1 MSRRNKRADGA
12 WVVTGAASGFGR
24 ALAKKLADRGEP
36 LALWDRNA
44 AGLEETR
51 AMIRGEA
58 HVEALDVTDPD
69 AVRRAAD
76 RSRDAVGPLAH
87 VFHAAGVL
95 AVGPVEEVSPA
106 DYRRMIEVNYLGSV
120 HVALAVLPHLR
131 GANGRATLTFVASVA
146 GLRGF
151 PQLAGYSAS
160 KFAVVGLAQALADEL
175 ARTNVR
181 VKVLCPPPGDTP
193 MVRNLEKLPP
203 VYKLSP
209 LFSAEEVAD
218 AALREMDRPG
228 LIALVDAR
236 SKALYGVAR
245 LAPAIVDRIVR
256 SAR

>member
-1 MSRRNKRADGA
+1 MSRSKKRADGA
-12 WVVTGAASGFGR
+12 WLVTGAASGFGR
-24 ALAKKLADRGEP
+24 TLAKMLGDRGEQ
-36 LALWDRNA
+36 LVLWDRNA

-51 AMIRGEA
+51 AMIGARAHIEA
-58 HVEALDVTDPD
+58 IDVTDAD
-69 AVRRAAD
+69 AVRAAAD
-76 RSRDAVGPLAH
+76 RSRDTIGPIAH
-87 VFHAAGVL
+87 VFHSAGVL
-95 AVGPVEEVSPA
+95 AVGSVEDVSPA

-120 HVALAVLPHLR
+120 HVALALLPQLR

-151 PQLAGYSAS
+151 PELAGYSAS
-160 KFAVVGLAQALADEL
+160 KFAVVGFAQALADEL

-209 LFSAEEVAD
+209 LFSAEDVAI

-228 LIALVDAR
+228 LIALVDVR
-236 SKALYGVAR
+236 SKALWRIAR
-245 LAPAIVDRIVR
+245 VAPAIVDRVVR